1 MDFIEGILYM
11 IWRGVAVGVIVSAP
25 MGPVG
30 ILCVQRTLEKGRR
43 TGFFTGVGAAVSDLF
58 YCLLTGFGLSFIEEF
73 LERNHDVIQLL
84 GSVVLIAF
92 GIYLFKSNPSRKLKK
107 PGDSNVSP
115 RRDIINGF
123 LFTFSNPLI
132 IFLIIGLFARFN
144 FMMPNLSF
152 AHYMIGFIFIF
163 AGALMW
169 WWLVTF
175 FVDKV
180 RAHFNL
186 RSMWLINKIIGAI
199 ILVFA
204 AVGIIT
210 AVTGLA
216 GAAERIPAPARL
228 EVTSPPV
235 SVGTSHSDN
244 LTIYF
249 RAANLNNEPRKK
261 YPVHDGDGTAS
272 AVSHPS
278 WTFGITC
285 DTVRWHIEFRTC
297 DTPSDE
303 TYTSPA
309 VDISTYRETELISS
323 RRVFSGF
330 DLYSGKNAF
339 RASLDQGQFILSG
352 GNRTYQ
358 PLAVLDAVE
367 YVDSIS
373 FSAAPGGNLL
383 ISDLWIE
390 TEPSASR
397 FGTSEYGDRNILDSY
412 LLRSRNPMEGR
423 WQVLDRM
430 LDENRLRPGG
440 DYLLSVIADG
450 DAYNIYYLDGA
461 QKNKAR
467 WKPGTLKGRLT
478 PSSVKNVFDVTWYDA
493 RGYLLDTEVRAS
505 YADGILTLTF
515 PYFDSTLRLIKIRGG
530 S

>member
-43 TGFFTGVGAAVSDLF
+43 TGFFTGVGAAISDLF

-73 LERNHDVIQLL
+73 LERNHDVIQLI

-107 PGDSNVSP
+107 PGERDASP

-152 AHYMIGFIFIF
+152 GHYMVGFIFIF

-186 RSMWLINKIIGAI
+186 RSMWLINKIIGGI
-199 ILVFA
+199 ILIFA
-204 AVGIIT
+204 AVGIVT
-210 AVTGLA
+210 AVSGIANAT
-216 GAAERIPAPARL
+216 ERIPVPETL
-228 EVTSPPV
+228 EVTSPPMK
-235 SVGTSHSDN
+235 VGTGNCDN
-244 LTIYF
+244 LTLFF

-261 YPVHDGDGTAS
+261 YPAILEDGTKT
-272 AVSHPS
+272 AVSHPAWALS
-278 WTFGITC
+278 IIGNSSIY
-285 DTVRWHIEFRTC
+285 RMEFRTI
-297 DTPSDE
+297 DTPTDE

-309 VDISTYRETELISS
+309 FSIESYLDDNLIYETQLISDID
-323 RRVFSGF
+323 F
-330 DLYSGKNAF
+330 YSGTNAF
-339 RASLDQGQFILSG
+339 RASLDNGRFILSG

-358 PLAVLDAVE
+358 PLASFEGIDRI
-367 YVDSIS
+367 DSIS
-373 FSAAPGGNLL
+373 FSANPGGKLL
-383 ISDLWIE
+383 IKDLWIE
-390 TEPSASR
+390 TEPST
-397 FGTSEYGDRNILDSY
+397 FCFEPNEYGNNDILDSY
-412 LLRSRNPMEGR
+412 LLRSKDPIEGR

-430 LDENRLRPGG
+430 LDENHLRPGG
-440 DYLLSVIADG
+440 DYLLAIISDG
-450 DAYNIYYLDGA
+450 DGYDLIYLGGA
-461 QKNKAR
+461 RKNKAR
-467 WKPGTLKGRLT
+467 WVPGTLKGRLSPT
-478 PSSVKNVFDVTWYDA
+478 KIQNVFDVTWYDA
-493 RGYLLDTEVRAS
+493 NGRLLDTEIHAQ
-505 YADGILTLTF
+505 YGDHILSLSF
-515 PYFDSTLRLIKIRGG
+515 PYLESTLRLVKIRR
-530 S
+530 